1 MFEFLGY
8 SLGRLEDVEL
18 AKTEA
23 AIRDHVTKRDKL
35 KKASFT
41 MSNASPIY
49 RVEIPPCTPVWPDV
63 WKSDKGIPID
73 RNLQIPFSIEK
84 FASLLPLVQ
93 SHPEKLEVSVT
104 ILWPRH
110 GAFHFQL
117 PLESIHER
125 RYIGYRLGINPH
137 PRNRHADLFKML
149 KCMFGGVSKLWAVED
164 NFNITS
170 TKCNFLNKFTDT
182 RNGRISCSNGMR
194 TPDWASTMSYFNIED
209 FQFASQLAEETAKV
223 LVDCMGKPKCI
234 EVKVASFVEEAASA
248 AEFCQTLA
256 PKWYTGFHPNP
267 NKKFD
272 PFKHP
277 GHSEGTLIYPVA
289 WNENRANEI
298 DMEDLMDIYTAV
310 EHHPDGSRLLLATNH
325 DDAWLKK
332 TVTEVG
338 YGDQFELLG
347 DETKYADSKALVKNI
362 KALAKVNS

>member
-1 MFEFLGY
+1 MFEFLGH

-41 MSNASPIY
+41 KSNASPVY

-63 WKSDKGIPID
+63 WKSDEEIPID
-73 RNLQIPFSIEK
+73 RNLQIPFSLEN
-84 FASLLPLVQ
+84 FVSLLPLVQ
-93 SHPEKLEVSVT
+93 SHPEKLEVSVS
-104 ILWPRH
+104 ILWPRY
-110 GAFHFQL
+110 GVFYFEL
-117 PLESIHER
+117 PLESIDDR
-125 RYIGYRLGINPH
+125 RYIGYSLSVDPH
-137 PRNRHADLFKML
+137 PRKRHSDLFEML

-170 TKCNFLNKFTDT
+170 TECNFLNKFTDT

-209 FQFASQLAEETAKV
+209 FRFASQLAEKTAKV
-223 LVDCMGKPKCI
+223 LVSCMGKPKCI
-234 EVKVASFVEEAASA
+234 EVKVASFVEEAAIA
-248 AEFCQTLA
+248 AEFCRSLA
-256 PKWYTGFHPNP
+256 PKWYMGFHPTP

-277 GHSEGTLIYPVA
+277 RHSEGTRVYPVA
-289 WNENRANEI
+289 WNEHRANEI
-298 DMEDLMDIYTAV
+298 DMEDFMDIYTAV
-310 EHHPDGSRLLLATNH
+310 EHHPEGSSLLLATNH

-332 TVTEVG
+332 AVTDAG
-338 YGDQFELLG
+338 YGNRFELLG
-347 DETKYADSKALVKNI
+347 DEAKFADIKPLVKNI
-362 KALAKVNS
+362 KALAKVSP